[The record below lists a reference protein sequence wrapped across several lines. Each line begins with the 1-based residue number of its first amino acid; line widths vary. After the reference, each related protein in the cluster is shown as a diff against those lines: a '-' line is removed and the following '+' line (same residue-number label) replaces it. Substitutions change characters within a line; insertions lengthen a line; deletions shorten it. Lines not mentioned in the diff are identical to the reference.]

1 MASKKSSKW
10 ILTACVL
17 VVLAGLLG
25 FAFWPRAIAVDLG
38 TVERGNLI
46 VTINEEGRTRVHDSY
61 VISTPVSG
69 RLLRVGVE
77 PGDEVQKDKTI
88 VARML
93 PTNPS
98 VLDVRTREQA
108 RAAVTAAEAALRVAR
123 ADRNKAIADLSLA
136 RSDFERVESLV
147 QSGRVSQATLE
158 RAEREIRSAEAVV
171 DRAEAAISVRTAELA
186 NANAQLIGF
195 DDQGLAAA
203 LSVEGDEIP
212 LYAPASGRVLQVIQ
226 QNETTLPAG
235 SPILEIG
242 DIDGDLE
249 VIVELLSTDA
259 VRVTE
264 GDRVIIDNWGGEAP
278 LEGHVDRVD
287 PLGFT
292 KFSALGV
299 EEQRVNAVISLDT
312 SAAVPTRLGHGYRV
326 EVRIVVRE
334 DVDAL
339 LIPASALFRTGDDW
353 AVFAVEAGRL
363 QERIVKLAATNG
375 VTASIAAGL
384 SEADTIVVY
393 PSVGLLSGN
402 RVVAR

>member
-1 MASKKSSKW
+1 MATRKRSKW
-10 ILTACVL
+10 VLTSGVL
-17 VVLAGLLG
+17 VLLAGFLI
-25 FAFWPRAIAVDLG
+25 FAFWPRAITVDLG
-38 TVERGNLI
+38 TVERGDLV

-61 VISTPVSG
+61 VVSTPVLG

-77 PGDEVQKDKTI
+77 PGDEVERGETV

-123 ADRNKAIADLSLA
+123 ADLNKAVADLSLA
-136 RSDFERVESLV
+136 KSDFERVETLV
-147 QSGRVSQATLE
+147 QSGRVSQATLD
-158 RAEREIRSAEAVV
+158 RAERETRSAEAVV
-171 DRAEAAISVRTAELA
+171 DRAEAAISVRSAELA

-195 DDQGLAAA
+195 DNEGFASA

-259 VRVTE
+259 VKVAE
-264 GDRVIIDNWGGEAP
+264 GDRVIIDNWGGDVP
-278 LEGHVDRVD
+278 LNGHIDRVD

-299 EEQRVNAVISLDT
+299 EEQRVNAVISLDQT
-312 SAAVPTRLGHGYRV
+312 DGVPGNLGHGYRV
-326 EVRIVVRE
+326 EARIVVLE
-334 DVDAL
+334 EFDAL
-339 LIPASALFRTGDDW
+339 LIPASALFRVADTW
-353 AVFAVEAGRL
+353 AVFAVVGGRL
-363 QERIVKLAATNG
+363 EERSVQLSANNG
-375 VTASIAAGL
+375 VMASVAEGV
-384 SEADTIVVY
+384 SEAETIVLY
-393 PSVGLLSGN
+393 PSVGLKAGL

>member
-1 MASKKSSKW
+1 MATRKRSKW
-10 ILTACVL
+10 VLTSGVL
-17 VVLAGLLG
+17 VLLAGFLV
-25 FAFWPRAIAVDLG
+25 FAFWPRPIAVDLG
-38 TVERGNLI
+38 TVERGDLV

-61 VISTPVSG
+61 VVSTPVLG

-77 PGDEVQKDKTI
+77 PGDEVIRGETV

-123 ADRNKAIADLSLA
+123 ADLNKAVADLSLA
-136 RSDFERVESLV
+136 KSDFERVETLV
-147 QSGRVSQATLE
+147 QSGRVSQATLD
-158 RAEREIRSAEAVV
+158 RAERETRSAEAVV
-171 DRAEAAISVRTAELA
+171 DRAEAAISVRSAELA

-195 DDQGLAAA
+195 DNEGFASA

-259 VRVTE
+259 VKVAE
-264 GDRVIIDNWGGEAP
+264 GDRVIIDNWGGDVP
-278 LEGHVDRVD
+278 LNGHIDRVD

-299 EEQRVNAVISLDT
+299 EEQRVNAVISLDQT
-312 SAAVPTRLGHGYRV
+312 DGVPGNLGHGYRV
-326 EVRIVVRE
+326 EARIVVLE
-334 DVDAL
+334 EFDAL
-339 LIPASALFRTGDDW
+339 LIPASALFRVADTW
-353 AVFAVEAGRL
+353 AVFAVVGGRL
-363 QERIVKLAATNG
+363 QERSVRLSANNS
-375 VTASIAAGL
+375 VMASVAEGL
-384 SEADTIVVY
+384 SEAETIVLY
-393 PSVGLLSGN
+393 PSVGLKAGL